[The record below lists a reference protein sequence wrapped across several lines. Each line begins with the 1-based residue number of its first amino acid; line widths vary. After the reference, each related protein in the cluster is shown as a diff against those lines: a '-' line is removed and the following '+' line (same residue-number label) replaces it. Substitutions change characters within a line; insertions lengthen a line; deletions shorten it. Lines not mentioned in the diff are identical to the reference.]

1 MNISFDNILQQ
12 VALMEDFPL
21 KWRFTNEKYYKLPEI
36 HLNQLSP
43 LNKDAARFLWDY
55 VSKTNL
61 HAEIPFKKDFFSTI
75 DKARIINGNEKEI
88 KKWLYHR
95 GLPFSKPVYLS
106 WDMTT
111 AMIVP

>member
-1 MNISFDNILQQ
+1 
-12 VALMEDFPL
+12 MEDFPL
-21 KWRFTNEKYYKLPEI
+21 KWRFTNEKYYKLPKI

-43 LNKDAARFLWDY
+43 LNKEAARFLWDY

-88 KKWLYHR
+88 KKGCIKEGFLLANLFIFRGTWL
-95 GLPFSKPVYLS
+95 LPWLFPENF
-106 WDMTT
+106 
-111 AMIVP
+111 